1 MAARFTGGRQLRV
14 LDVGAARGSQAIGLA
29 RAGHKVTG
37 VESDS
42 SLLKAAR
49 SALAAEPEDIRRRVR
64 LLEEDGRETGAHF
77 LPGTFDVVLCHDTLM
92 HVAEPD
98 PLLAGLAR
106 VLASGGLLS
115 ILIRNADARA
125 MGPAAAGDWET
136 ALTAFDEPRA
146 PDDAGPA
153 DRTVRADRPAAL
165 RTTLSGI
172 GAPLHAWYGVGVFTE
187 LTGHALPPAGGPEF
201 ERVVAAE
208 EQAGRTDPY
217 RAVAPLLHLC
227 GVRD

>member
-14 LDVGAARGSQAIGLA
+14 LDVGAARGAQAVRLA

-37 VESDS
+37 VESDR
-42 SLLKAAR
+42 SLLAAAR
-49 SALAAEPEDIRRRVR
+49 SALAAEPDDIRRRVR

-77 LPGTFDVVLCHDTLM
+77 LPGTFDVVLCHDALM

-115 ILIRNADARA
+115 ILVRNADALA
-125 MGPAAAGDWET
+125 MGPAAAGDWER
-136 ALTAFDEPRA
+136 ALAAFDA
-146 PDDAGPA
+146 PDES
-153 DRTVRADRPAAL
+153 DRLGRPVRAERRAAL

-187 LTGHALPPAGGPEF
+187 LTGGTPFRADGAES
-201 ERVVAAE
+201 ERIVAAE
-208 EQAGRTDPY
+208 ERAGRTDPY
-217 RAVAPLLHLC
+217 RGVAPLLHLC
-227 GVRD
+227 GVRN